1 MCGAR
6 EPPSRLT
13 VFIMSRESCNEKPRL
28 RFVLQNKQRQ
38 QQQKKN
44 ATQTWIIQ
52 TLQNETAAAAA
63 SVDLPPKWF
72 PTRR

>member
-1 MCGAR
+1 MQR
-6 EPPSRLT
+6 ENQIKVCPP
-13 VFIMSRESCNEKPRL
+13 
-28 RFVLQNKQRQ
+28 KQTETATA
-38 QQQKKN
+38 KKN